1 MSYAKSKLSRRS
13 VLRGIVGASAVSVG
27 LPFLECFLNSNG
39 TALASGAALPV
50 RFGTWFWGLGM
61 DSEAFIPKKVGPDYD
76 LPPEIESWKDIK
88 QHVNLLTNYHVI
100 TDGKPNVCHFTGWV
114 ALRTG
119 SVPITRGY
127 YPGASIDVTIG
138 DVIGGASR
146 FRSLDCTAT
155 GNDRDSYSFRSAD
168 AINAPVTSPIDLY
181 QKLFGA
187 EFQDPNSPNFTPN
200 PNIILR
206 RSVLS
211 GVRDES
217 ASLEKHLGTADRA
230 RLDQYFTS
238 IRELEERL
246 ALQLQKPAPA
256 PSCKVPSPI
265 NGKELN
271 GLDALVVAERHR
283 LMADLMAMGVA
294 CNQTKVF
301 NMVYSIS
308 GASTVRKGLEK
319 THHTITHE
327 EFVDDKL
334 GYQPTNFW
342 FLQRAFESYAYFIK
356 AFASI
361 PEGDGT
367 LLDNCLIYAHSDQ
380 EFAKIHSIT
389 GVPMMTAGKAGG
401 RMKTGIHVDGKG
413 EPGTRLGYTL
423 LQVMGVNGGEWGT
436 GSMKT
441 SRAISE
447 ILV

>member
-1 MSYAKSKLSRRS
+1 
-13 VLRGIVGASAVSVG
+13 
-27 LPFLECFLNSNG
+27 
-39 TALASGAALPV
+39 
-50 RFGTWFWGLGM
+50 
-61 DSEAFIPKKVGPDYD
+61 
-76 LPPEIESWKDIK
+76 
-88 QHVNLLTNYHVI
+88 
-100 TDGKPNVCHFTGWV
+100 
-114 ALRTG
+114 
-119 SVPITRGY
+119 
-127 YPGASIDVTIG
+127 
-138 DVIGGASR
+138 
-146 FRSLDCTAT
+146 
-155 GNDRDSYSFRSAD
+155 
-168 AINAPVTSPIDLY
+168 VTSPIELY

-211 GVRDES
+211 GVREQS
-217 ASLEKHLGTADRA
+217 ASFQRQLGVADRA

-238 IRELEERL
+238 IREMEGRL
-246 ALQLQKPAPA
+246 ALQLEKPAEA
-256 PSCKVPSPI
+256 PSCKVPAPLTA
-265 NGKELN
+265 KELT
-271 GLDALVVAERHR
+271 GLDAVAVGERHR

-327 EFVDDKL
+327 EVVDDKL
-334 GYQPTNFW
+334 GYQSTNFW
-342 FLQRAFESYAYFIK
+342 FLQRAFESYAYFVK

-389 GVPMMTAGKAGG
+389 GIPMMTAGKAGG

-413 EPGTRLGYTL
+413 EVATRLGYTVM
-423 LQVMGVNGGEWGT
+423 QAMGVNAGEWGT

-441 SRAISE
+441 SRAITE
-447 ILV
+447 ILA